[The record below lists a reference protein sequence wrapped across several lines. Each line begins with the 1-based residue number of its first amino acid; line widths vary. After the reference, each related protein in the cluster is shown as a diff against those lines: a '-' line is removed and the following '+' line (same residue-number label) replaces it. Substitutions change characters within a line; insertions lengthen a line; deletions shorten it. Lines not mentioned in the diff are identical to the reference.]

1 MLFIAKQLATASFLI
16 MSDRAEFWDSD
27 KIGKETEA
35 IVNGEQIPADFSSFA
50 GQRVLLLVHGYN
62 NDADEALATYRTIQ
76 KNIDGMNLYDAVI
89 GYLWP
94 GCDEKLEYFY
104 AEKNAAEL
112 ASRAKS
118 HIQNLSQSATHL
130 DILAHSMG
138 NRLMLEALQN
148 ASSEKGKKLVRNFYS
163 LAPAVKDN
171 SIEINQPFFR
181 SVEQCEKMFVFHS
194 NRDGV
199 LKIAFFLAER
209 SEALGYKGADNPAKA
224 PENVQFIDCTE
235 FVDGHS
241 DYFNTSSFY
250 YFMQKES
257 ENFIPDIMNVK
268 LLKDGMVS
276 KIP

>member
-1 MLFIAKQLATASFLI
+1 MLFIAQHLAAASFLI

-27 KIGKETEA
+27 NISKETKEIASGKE
-35 IVNGEQIPADFSSFA
+35 IPADFSSFK
-50 GQRVLLLVHGYN
+50 GQRVLFLVHGYN

-76 KNIDGMNLYDAVI
+76 KNIDGMNLYDSII

-94 GCDEKLEYFY
+94 GCDEKVEYFY
-104 AEKNAAEL
+104 AEKNATEL

-118 HIQNLSQSATHL
+118 HIQNLSQSAAYL

-148 ASSEKGKKLVRNFYS
+148 ISIEKGKKRVRNFYS

-171 SIEINQPFFR
+171 SIEVNQPFFR

-194 NRDGV
+194 NRDDV

-209 SEALGYKGADNPAKA
+209 SEALGYKGVDNPAKE
-224 PENVQFIDCTE
+224 PENIQFIDCTE

-241 DYFNTSSFY
+241 GYFNALPFY
-250 YFMQKES
+250 YFMQKEA
-257 ENFIPDIMNVK
+257 ENFIPDSMNVK